1 MLKVSENFCLCKHH
15 DTCIYHI
22 FKCYIDKNNG
32 RCRTKDYKSLCG
44 TKQFSRGRFY
54 CNDYICKTIEEMRNI
69 CTRLA
74 NNGQKICGTC
84 VATLYHID

>member
-69 CTRLA
+69 LNFENCLFA
-74 NNGQKICGTC
+74 KIFITIGFCPFGN
-84 VATLYHID
+84 